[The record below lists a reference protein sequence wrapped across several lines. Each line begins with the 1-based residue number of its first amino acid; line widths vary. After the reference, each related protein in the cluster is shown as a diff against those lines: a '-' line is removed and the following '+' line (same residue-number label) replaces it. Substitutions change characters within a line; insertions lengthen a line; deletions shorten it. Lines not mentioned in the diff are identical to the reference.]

1 VADLGPKGQAFFEA
15 MAPLITKN
23 LTVTQALILEAAR
36 AIDRLEDVDDI
47 LAGKDVLDLLRFRL
61 SDREGKVAE
70 VKFDNVL
77 SEARQQQAGLATLMK
92 AILPNV
98 DDAGSQEKVGDPVDQ
113 IAARRAA
120 RGAGP
125 AKDQGRPKSGTR

>member
-1 VADLGPKGQAFFEA
+1 MADLGPKGQAFFEA